1 MRGSQWLHQEF
12 GIGLQ
17 LVQGFLIFALG
28 GGREGGEAGKL
39 AAGDKTKHDFDGD
52 ENGEKCDDCD

>member
-1 MRGSQWLHQEF
+1 MPHIALEAILSIQRLR
-12 GIGLQ
+12 

-52 ENGEKCDDCD
+52 EHGDDNADSD